1 MDTTDLTSLLEIL
14 DDDIDELEETLAPVT
29 KHALGDTVSK
39 LPLLDKA
46 QLYILV
52 TYAIESILF
61 SYLRLNGVDA
71 KEHAVFTELKRVKQY
86 FQKVEDV
93 EKIGSR
99 RENLSLDKA
108 AAGRIVRHALV
119 SHANIILESTFGPR
133 LRTLKSSHD
142 PTVKLGE
149 TRFHHGYHSSR
160 WKLDVHFGIGEHC
173 V

>member
-1 MDTTDLTSLLEIL
+1 MDTTDLLSLLEIL

-29 KHALGDTVSK
+29 KHALGDAASK

-61 SYLRLNGVDA
+61 SYLRLNGIDA
-71 KEHAVFTELKRVKQY
+71 REHAVFRELTRVKQY

-93 EKIGSR
+93 EKMGSR

-108 AAGRIVRHALV
+108 AAGRIIKHALGNNQHNANQNDQQQNRGQLQV
-119 SHANIILESTFGPR
+119 QTLPTSGGASDKGEKRRKRKRHQPDHASNQPGNPE
-133 LRTLKSSHD
+133 
-142 PTVKLGE
+142 
-149 TRFHHGYHSSR
+149 
-160 WKLDVHFGIGEHC
+160 
-173 V
+173 

>member
-1 MDTTDLTSLLEIL
+1 MDTTNLMSLLEVL
-14 DDDIDELEETLAPVT
+14 DDDIDELEETLTPLT
-29 KHALGDTVSK
+29 KQALGDKASK

-71 KEHAVFTELKRVKQY
+71 KEHAVIRELTRVKQY

-99 RENLSLDKA
+99 RENLTLDKA
-108 AAGRIVRHALV
+108 AAGRIIKHALV
-119 SHANIILESTFGPR
+119 AGHESKMYTTQSEWMIKLPSSALIIYTHALFG
-133 LRTLKSSHD
+133 TIQANA
-142 PTVKLGE
+142 VLG
-149 TRFHHGYHSSR
+149 
-160 WKLDVHFGIGEHC
+160 GE
-173 V
+173 